1 MSDVPAVR
9 QVVLDGEDIRTL
21 AEFYR
26 GLLGMEY
33 WHGHETPVEGEDWL
47 NLVGPVN
54 LAFQKVDRLER
65 ATWPDDEVPQQLHL
79 DMTVPDGEALERQ
92 RDRVLALGGRLI
104 HDRADDPDEQLYV
117 FADPAGHPFCIIVAP
132 ELYRT

>member
-1 MSDVPAVR
+1 MRRSAVR

-26 GLLGMEY
+26 ELLGMEY
-33 WHGHETPVEGEDWL
+33 LHGHETPVEGEDWL
-47 NLVGPVN
+47 NLLGPVN

-65 ATWPDDEVPQQLHL
+65 ATWPDDEMPQQLHL

-92 RDRVLALGGRLI
+92 RERVLALGGRLLQN
-104 HDRADDPDEQLYV
+104 RADHPEEQLHV

>member
-1 MSDVPAVR
+1 MSDVPTVR

-26 GLLGMEY
+26 ELLDMEY
-33 WHGHETPVEGEDWL
+33 PHGHETPVDGEDWL
-47 NLVGPVN
+47 NLRGPVN
-54 LAFQKVDRLER
+54 LAFQKVDRLDH

-92 RDRVLALGGRLI
+92 RDRVLALGGTLLY
-104 HDRADDPDEQLYV
+104 DRTDDPEEQLYV